1 MLSGIRSGSRTL
13 IALGDQLGHKGHDV
27 FPEGARDSIQK
38 EIPKYRQILEEA
50 DLQLSLDSFERFV
63 DHLAKPGVT
72 TGQLGESAEELQNRI
87 GDELSHMLL
96 WQVTREDARFL
107 DVDPFGADVSGKFPS
122 ARDDIEEAGKCLAFG
137 RATACVFHLMRVM
150 EVGLRAL
157 SASLNDPTLDPKTNP
172 TWENI
177 LGRCDRELAK
187 PLAQRSAEW
196 RKDEPFFSTASA
208 NLRSVKDA
216 WRNPTLHVE
225 RKYTEEEARDVW
237 YAVRGSIRHLAIK
250 LSA

>member
-1 MLSGIRSGSRTL
+1 MSTNYEHNVQAKNGSTISSAAMGDEAPARLWSLWDMLRFRGGQFHGLANILGMLSGIRSGSRTL

-107 DVDPFGADVSGKFPS
+107 DVA
-122 ARDDIEEAGKCLAFG
+122 
-137 RATACVFHLMRVM
+137 
-150 EVGLRAL
+150 
-157 SASLNDPTLDPKTNP
+157 
-172 TWENI
+172 
-177 LGRCDRELAK
+177 
-187 PLAQRSAEW
+187 
-196 RKDEPFFSTASA
+196 
-208 NLRSVKDA
+208 
-216 WRNPTLHVE
+216 
-225 RKYTEEEARDVW
+225 
-237 YAVRGSIRHLAIK
+237 
-250 LSA
+250 